1 MSTHEQYVAH
11 STITTSSDKSFGLTV
26 GGILAAIALAR
37 WWWVGSLSWL
47 MTAFLIVGVALVA
60 LALIR
65 PGLLAPLNRLW
76 TKLGLLMFHVV
87 NPVVM
92 LLLFI
97 VTIVPA
103 GLIMRA
109 VGHDPMRRRFDPQAR
124 SYWIERDPPGP
135 PPDSLRNQF

>member
-1 MSTHEQYVAH
+1 LVPHRWRQFKLSNDPAFAEKVEDVVGLYVDPPEHAVVL
-11 STITTSSDKSFGLTV
+11 SIDEKSQIQALDRTQPGLP
-26 GGILAAIALAR
+26 
-37 WWWVGSLSWL
+37 
-47 MTAFLIVGVALVA
+47 MN

-65 PGLLAPLNRLW
+65 PRLLAPLNRLW